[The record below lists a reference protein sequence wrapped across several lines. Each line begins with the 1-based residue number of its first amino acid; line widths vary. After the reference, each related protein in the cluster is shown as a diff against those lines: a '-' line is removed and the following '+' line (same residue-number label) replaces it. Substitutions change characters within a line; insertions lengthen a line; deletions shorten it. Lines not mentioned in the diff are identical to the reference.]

1 MPPLRRSSHIPDPNL
16 ITLYAERGG
25 SALHR
30 LDPRAKVGALAWL
43 VVFVTLARPTW
54 LLVAALAVTIVV
66 YLLAGLPFR
75 ELLRWYSI
83 PVLFVLSL
91 VVFLV
96 WEEPGAPVLAAG
108 GLVLTTGGVALV
120 VSLVARAL
128 TTVTFTLVLLMT
140 TRYVHLAGLAA
151 KVLPSPI
158 DQVFLLSYRF
168 LFTTLGLIDGLLLA
182 LRARGGGLVRG
193 VLTST
198 RLFAGIFALSF
209 VRAYDRADRVGRA
222 MTARGYE
229 GRFPPS
235 EPLPPLS
242 VVQLGAV
249 AVAFAALAFAVLGGL
264 PGFGGVVP

>member
-1 MPPLRRSSHIPDPNL
+1 MPALRRSSHIPDPNL
-16 ITLYAERGG
+16 ITLYAERGA
-25 SALHR
+25 SALHG
-30 LDPRAKVGALAWL
+30 LDPRAKAGALAWL

-54 LLVAALAVTIVV
+54 LLVLAWAGTIVV
-66 YLLAGLPFR
+66 YRVAGLPLR
-75 ELLRWYSI
+75 ELLRWYLI
-83 PVLFVLSL
+83 PALFVLSL

-96 WEEPGAPVLAAG
+96 WEEPGTPVLEAG

-120 VSLVARAL
+120 ISLLARAL
-128 TTVTFTLVLLMT
+128 ATVTFTLVVLMT

-151 KVLPSPI
+151 KVLPAPI

-198 RLFAGIFALSF
+198 RLFAGVFALSF

-222 MTARGYE
+222 MAARGYE

-235 EPLPPLS
+235 EPLPPRS
-242 VVQLGAV
+242 AVQLVAV
-249 AVAFAALAFAVLGGL
+249 AVAFAALALAAVAGL
-264 PGFGGVVP
+264 PGFGGAVP